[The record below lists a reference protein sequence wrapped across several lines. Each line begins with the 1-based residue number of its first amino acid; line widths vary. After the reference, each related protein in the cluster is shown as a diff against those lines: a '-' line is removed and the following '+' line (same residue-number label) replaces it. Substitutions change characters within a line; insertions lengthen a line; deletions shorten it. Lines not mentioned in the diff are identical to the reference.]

1 MRNGRSQSGF
11 TLIEL
16 LISIAVM
23 GFSISLA
30 MGIFIA
36 QQNSFQSLDLMRV
49 AQEAGRDAS
58 LDFEVSLRRVGFGID
73 PQYALDFNTYPTCAN
88 GTFCRDQTKQPD
100 EIVFYARNP
109 NYHWDPQNTNGCTNA
124 DGCFTAGKGW
134 FVDSTTVAP
143 TTLVL
148 NTRGGELFAK
158 GQIIVLTQTNGQ
170 SPLMVTV
177 SSTVSVAAGTVGKTT
192 IILNSTKT
200 WTNDPYINSIG
211 ASPPNPSPPNP
222 PYKYAFLV
230 DRFRYYV
237 AQADGTP
244 YTAQPNSTPY
254 LMFDSGLAPDNV
266 NVERVPVAKN
276 VEDLQIAYVLNTP
289 TTGGNGP
296 DSNTNWIVGDAPG
309 VQEQPNPAAQGP
321 NPDYIQAP
329 PTDASRF
336 TLNPANVRM
345 VRYSFIIRS
354 YRPDPYPTTA
364 WAGDPFPFKENR
376 DTTTGVPALGRY
388 RRVVISGSVALRNM
402 ESRNSFVF

>member
-1 MRNGRSQSGF
+1 MRNGRLQKGF
-11 TLIEL
+11 TLVEL
-16 LISIAVM
+16 LVSLAVM
-23 GFSISLA
+23 GFTISLA

-36 QQNSFQSLDLMRV
+36 QQNSFQSIDLLRV

-58 LDFEVSLRRVGFGID
+58 LDFETSLRRAGFGID

-88 GTFCRDQTKQPD
+88 GAFCRDQTKQPD

-134 FVDSTTVAP
+134 SVDSTTSGTA
-143 TTLVL
+143 TLVL
-148 NTRGGELFAK
+148 NTRGGEVFAK
-158 GQIIVLTQTNGQ
+158 GQIIQLTQANGQ
-170 SPLMVTV
+170 GAVMVTV
-177 SSTVSVAAGTVGKTT
+177 QSTVSVAAGTIGTT
-192 IILNSTKT
+192 QIVLNVSKT
-200 WTNDPYINSIG
+200 WTSPTPGDPYINSM
-211 ASPPNPSPPNP
+211 SP

-254 LMFDSGLAPDNV
+254 LMFDSGLAPDNTT
-266 NVERVPVAKN
+266 VERVPVAKN

-289 TTGGNGP
+289 VNNIPVNAANGP

-309 VQEQPNPAAQGP
+309 VQEQPNPGALA
-321 NPDYIQAP
+321 PDYVSTP
-329 PTDASRF
+329 SNDVKRYN
-336 TLNPANVRM
+336 LNPANVRM
-345 VRYSFIIRS
+345 VRYSFVIRS
-354 YRPDPYPTTA
+354 FRPDPYPTTA

-402 ESRNSFVF
+402 ESRNTFVF

>member
-1 MRNGRSQSGF
+1 MRNGRSQGGF

-16 LISIAVM
+16 LVSLAVM

-36 QQNSFQSLDLMRV
+36 QQNSFQSLDLLRV

-58 LDFEVSLRRVGFGID
+58 LDFETSLRRAGFGID

-88 GTFCRDQTKQPD
+88 GAFCRDQTQKPD

-109 NYHWDPQNTNGCTNA
+109 NYHWDPQGGNCVNA

-134 FVDSTTVAP
+134 SVAP
-143 TTLVL
+143 TGSNGGSLAL
-148 NTRGGELFAK
+148 IMRGGETFAR
-158 GQIIVLTQTNGQ
+158 GQILQLTGSNGAN
-170 SPLMVTV
+170 PLMVTV
-177 SSTVSVAAGTVGKTT
+177 GTTLNVNAAGQAT
-192 IILNSTKT
+192 IALNTTKT
-200 WTNDPYINSIG
+200 WTYDPYINAI
-211 ASPPNPSPPNP
+211 ANT
-222 PYKYAFLV
+222 YKYAFVV

-244 YTAQPNSTPY
+244 YTAQPNTTPY
-254 LMFDSGLAPDNV
+254 LMFDSGLAPDN
-266 NVERVPVAKN
+266 NTVERVPVAKN

-289 TTGGNGP
+289 VAGGSGP
-296 DSNTNWIVGDAPG
+296 DSTNNNWIVGDVAG
-309 VQEQPNPAAQGP
+309 TQEQPNPAALGP
-321 NPDYIQAP
+321 SPDYIQASA
-329 PTDASRF
+329 TDSSRF

-354 YRPDPYPTTA
+354 YRPDPYPPA
-364 WAGDPFPFKENR
+364 GWAGDPFPFKENR